1 MIYNVVI
8 EEHIADVFEIEAD
21 SPEEAIEKVEQ
32 MYYDDEINLDL
43 AESLHIEFYIE

>member
-21 SPEEAIEKVEQ
+21 SPEEALEKAQ
-32 MYYDDEINLDL
+32 KMYYNEEIILEPGELLDVQF
-43 AESLHIEFYIE
+43 SIE

>member
-1 MIYNVVI
+1 MIYNVAV
-8 EEHIADVFEIEAD
+8 EELVCDVFEIEAD
-21 SPEEAIEKVEQ
+21 SQEEALEKVEQ